1 MLDVIEDSRNEFKI
15 KIPDDFEESINGIIT
30 YRR

>member
-15 KIPDDFEESINGIIT
+15 KLTPDLEEIVIGFLNG
-30 YRR
+30 